1 MCVCVC
7 EEKEKRLFFVFA
19 STPLSLS
26 SLLFSANT
34 HRTDRGEN
42 VIGVDPRFTRR
53 ARAPEH
59 TRGASEESLLPLTV
73 VGVFWGVVGKVD
85 FQDQPLLHGIAVC
98 ILTHVW

>member
-1 MCVCVC
+1 MCVCV
-7 EEKEKRLFFVFA
+7 KKKKKGSLLLRFA

-59 TRGASEESLLPLTV
+59 PRGASDEVTRA
-73 VGVFWGVVGKVD
+73 D
-85 FQDQPLLHGIAVC
+85 
-98 ILTHVW
+98 THSSP